1 VRLDICEYLLK
12 NGARIDIEDKIKK
25 QTPMQ
30 FAKSKNKRAVI
41 DLPLITRV
49 SKLLKQLQSLVR
61 KLRFRPQSN
70 KESMRGRSLKTFSLQ
85 SSRMGLTTPYLWKS
99 TTNS

>member
-1 VRLDICEYLLK
+1 MRLDICEYLLK

-41 DLPLITRV
+41 DL
-49 SKLLKQLQSLVR
+49 LVEYGATPPPDH
-61 KLRFRPQSN
+61 K
-70 KESMRGRSLKTFSLQ
+70 SLKTTKAAPIPSKETKIQ
-85 SSRMGLTTPYLWKS
+85 APVK
-99 TTNS
+99 